1 MSLPWFKMYGSAFLV
16 DTIRLST
23 EQKGAYLMLMLDYY
37 DKEAPPP
44 DDDVV
49 LAQIAG
55 LSLERWRVHRRSLE
69 PFFIIDLGVWRHA
82 RCDEELVSR
91 QTKIEAN
98 RENGKRPKRTK
109 SQRKATGLP
118 TGIATGSPNGYA
130 NGVPTEQANSEPD
143 FGPSPP
149 YEVMTSHSI
158 DENGTDVPN
167 DTQQEATGLPTGLA
181 TGIPNGLQSL
191 DKKTLREGATA
202 PSSASAFSIGSL
214 IDPAFMPNAAACSLA
229 GSEGVLDQIG
239 LWLDDWRD
247 RCTDAG
253 TRNTD
258 WQAAWGR
265 EYDRR
270 MKERAKARP
279 KPRVAVSKK
288 PKTEKTEKRLLPPD
302 WRALPEDRDFARTS
316 GFDPDAIE
324 AHFRDVWKA
333 GAYKHADH
341 DATFRN
347 FIRKEKSEGKH
358 HGQAQTTQR
367 RAPSPRGSIVDAVA
381 ELDAEFARRGA
392 GGAAAEDQPHGGATI
407 YRLPQD

>member
-1 MSLPWFKMYGSAFLV
+1 MYGSAFLV

-191 DKKTLREGATA
+191 DKKTLREGANA
-202 PSSASAFSIGSL
+202 PSSASVLSIGSL
-214 IDPAFMPNAAACSLA
+214 IDPEFTPARGLIAKR
-229 GSEGVLDQIG
+229 IG
-239 LWLDDWRD
+239 R
-247 RCTDAG
+247 T
-253 TRNTD
+253 
-258 WQAAWGR
+258 
-265 EYDRR
+265 
-270 MKERAKARP
+270 AR
-279 KPRVAVSKK
+279 
-288 PKTEKTEKRLLPPD
+288 
-302 WRALPEDRDFARTS
+302 PEDRA
-316 GFDPDAIE
+316 
-324 AHFRDVWKA
+324 VA
-333 GAYKHADH
+333 G
-341 DATFRN
+341 RL
-347 FIRKEKSEGKH
+347 EGPLP
-358 HGQAQTTQR
+358 QR
-367 RAPSPRGSIVDAVA
+367 RHPEHRLAGRLGPRVRPPHEGTRQVA
-381 ELDAEFARRGA
+381 AEAARRGLEE
-392 GGAAAEDQPHGGATI
+392 AED
-407 YRLPQD
+407 